1 MARSVGT
8 TPLTIAIV
16 DDDEAILDAVQLVLE
31 EQYWDIRT
39 YTTGEEFLA
48 DLDNREP
55 KCVVLDPHLP
65 GLSGAEVARSV
76 AEANAHIP
84 IIGLTAQPTSPLA
97 SEVVDAGA
105 RVMLT
110 KPVTSEELVDYIR
123 AAVSRSLS

>member
-1 MARSVGT
+1 MPVT
-8 TPLTIAIV
+8 VAIV

-31 EQYWDIRT
+31 EQHWDIQT

-48 DLDNREP
+48 DLDIRKP
-55 KCVVLDPHLP
+55 KCVILDPHLA

-76 AEANAHIP
+76 AETDDCIP
-84 IIGLTAQPTSPLA
+84 IVGLTAQPGSPLT

-110 KPVTSEELVDYIR
+110 KPVTSEELVYCIR
-123 AAVSRSLS
+123 AAIRDVDDAQ